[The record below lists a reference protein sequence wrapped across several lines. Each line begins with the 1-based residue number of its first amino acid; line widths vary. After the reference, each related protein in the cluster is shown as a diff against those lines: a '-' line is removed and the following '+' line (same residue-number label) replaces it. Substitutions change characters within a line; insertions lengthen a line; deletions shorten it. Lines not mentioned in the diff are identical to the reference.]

1 MRKLLPEPRMNMHTK
16 VIKYLCAKRLD
27 NRLHEIGLTQS
38 GLMNASMVAIRGIV
52 ATTDAWN
59 CND

>member
-1 MRKLLPEPRMNMHTK
+1 MNMHTK

-27 NRLHEIGLTQS
+27 NRLHEIGLPQS